1 MAYLGNGIYDLIDV
15 VKSSANPQINYE
27 GLYQDQMP
35 NVITFNPF
43 KAMTPG
49 YTFSDLLPRYF
60 DKNPDM
66 ASPSGKFYDDLKLR
80 MDFER
85 ANQGLPLFNR
95 YGDPDRVGRFEN
107 FNPRVGTITP
117 YTPPNLSGTDDQAS
131 FFFPSN
137 VQTGIMTQT
146 PDFKKFEGITKE
158 TDIDDDTQDTVEET
172 KTGIAKLFD
181 FLSNFIPGVGLLKR
195 LGDVPGGIRSL
206 NQRLRNTDFGQSR
219 TGAEYFMKRR
229 ERKQAER
236 AQEAMPEVYK
246 KARDEGFTNERGG
259 FSTNRA
265 DRAGTSIGSGQF
277 SPKTSRGRSGY

>member
-1 MAYLGNGIYDLIDV
+1 MAYLGNGIYDLMSV
-15 VKSSANPQINYE
+15 VKASANPQINYE

-35 NVITFNPF
+35 NVITFNPL

-117 YTPPNLSGTDDQAS
+117 FQPYENPTYQMKQQLGMVP
-131 FFFPSN
+131 
-137 VQTGIMTQT
+137 TGITASSAAAAAT
-146 PDFKKFEGITKE
+146 PFGTSVDNIQGFTDKEDFSEP
-158 TDIDDDTQDTVEET
+158 ET

-206 NQRLRNTDFGQSR
+206 NQRLRNTDFGRSR
-219 TGAEYFMKRR
+219 TLQEYFQKR
-229 ERKQAER
+229 EARKEAER
-236 AQEAMPEVYK
+236 LAPIQKQLREAS
-246 KARDEGFTNERGG
+246 ERGG
-259 FSTNRA
+259 GYQPTTRSQNVARTASRVSGGKTRA
-265 DRAGTSIGSGQF
+265 YGL
-277 SPKTSRGRSGY
+277 

>member
-1 MAYLGNGIYDLIDV
+1 MAYLGNGIYDLMSV
-15 VKSSANPQINYE
+15 VKASANPQINYE

-35 NVITFNPF
+35 NVITFNPL

-107 FNPRVGTITP
+107 FNQRVGTITP
-117 YTPPNLSGTDDQAS
+117 FQPYENPTYQMKQQLGMVP
-131 FFFPSN
+131 
-137 VQTGIMTQT
+137 TGITASSAAAAAAAT
-146 PDFKKFEGITKE
+146 PFGTSVDNIQGFTDKEDFSEP
-158 TDIDDDTQDTVEET
+158 ET

-206 NQRLRNTDFGQSR
+206 NQRLRNTDFGRSR
-219 TGAEYFMKRR
+219 TLQEYFQKR
-229 ERKQAER
+229 EARKEAER
-236 AQEAMPEVYK
+236 LAPIQKQLREAS
-246 KARDEGFTNERGG
+246 ERGG
-259 FSTNRA
+259 GYQPTTRSQNVARTASRVSGGKTRA
-265 DRAGTSIGSGQF
+265 YGL
-277 SPKTSRGRSGY
+277 

>member
-1 MAYLGNGIYDLIDV
+1 MAYLGNGIYDLMSV
-15 VKSSANPQINYE
+15 VKASANPQINYE

-35 NVITFNPF
+35 NVITFNPL

-107 FNPRVGTITP
+107 FNQRVGTITP

-131 FFFPSN
+131 FFFPTN
-137 VQTGIMTQT
+137 VQKGIMTQA
-146 PDFKKFEGITKE
+146 PIDFKRFEGITKA
-158 TDIDDDTQDTVEET
+158 TDIDDDTQDEVVET

-206 NQRLRNTDFGQSR
+206 NQRLRNTDFGRSR
-219 TGAEYFMKRR
+219 TLQEYFQKR
-229 ERKQAER
+229 EARKEAER
-236 AQEAMPEVYK
+236 LAPIQKQLREAS
-246 KARDEGFTNERGG
+246 ERGG
-259 FSTNRA
+259 GYQPTTRSQNVARTASRVSGGKTRA
-265 DRAGTSIGSGQF
+265 YGL
-277 SPKTSRGRSGY
+277 